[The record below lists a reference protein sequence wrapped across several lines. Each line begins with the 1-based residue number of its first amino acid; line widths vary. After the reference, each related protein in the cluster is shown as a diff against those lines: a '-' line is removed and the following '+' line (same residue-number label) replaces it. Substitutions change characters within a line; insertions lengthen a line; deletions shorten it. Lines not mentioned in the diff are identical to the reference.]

1 MKMKYAVVCAALCG
15 AGWLTGCGEALPD
28 EEVSQEER
36 TRSEAVS
43 VVPHFQIMSAY
54 ELPEQLHIESLGF
67 MVSEIRLE
75 PMAGRDSDVA
85 YSAVRPFE
93 VRFDVASGELNRSGD
108 AIELPREGRYLVSLR
123 LEPVEY
129 RTELGVKRTPSF
141 MVSGYVEGADEKE
154 FVSSRK
160 GDQFI
165 GPIPVPVVDEDG
177 GDDEGDGAKPGGDG
191 EDYVSSSGIELTED
205 WTPFTYKSDQSVFL
219 PINEVEF
226 GPGENVLTF
235 DFDMGQWAF
244 NIVGPLS
251 SAVGKAGGASPNAN
265 GGVDVSSQME
275 SGGYGAESFMDGGR
289 ASTMPR

>member
-1 MKMKYAVVCAALCG
+1 MG
-15 AGWLTGCGEALPD
+15 
-28 EEVSQEER
+28 
-36 TRSEAVS
+36 
-43 VVPHFQIMSAY
+43 AY
-54 ELPEQLHIESLGF
+54 ELPDELHIESLGF

-75 PMAGRDSDVA
+75 PMAGRSTDIA
-85 YSAVRPFE
+85 FSAVRPFE
-93 VRFDVASGELNRSGD
+93 VRFDVASGEITRSGD

-129 RTELGVKRTPSF
+129 LADNGVERTPSF
-141 MVSGYVEGADEKE
+141 MVSGFVADDEDKE
-154 FVSSRK
+154 FVSSRR

-177 GDDEGDGAKPGGDG
+177 GEDEGDGAKPGGDG
-191 EDYVSSSGIELTED
+191 EDYVASRGIGLTEK
-205 WTPFTYKSDQSVFL
+205 WTPFTYRSDQSVFL
-219 PINEVEF
+219 PLNEVEI
-226 GPGENVLTF
+226 GPGENVLMF

-251 SAVGKAGGASPNAN
+251 TAVGKANGPSPNAN

-289 ASTMPR
+289 ASTMMR